1 MVQILTVTNGTTL
14 LRSGIAALHDDGYR
28 VTIYNVASVR
38 DLRYAAPDLLIIA
51 TDSPRAIH
59 ASLAAIRDDALLHT
73 LPVIVIGASW
83 DVFATLPVALL
94 ANTVLLSEGVGA
106 LQDATRMF
114 VPTLVRTRRSVH
126 HGHAVA

>member
-28 VTIYNVASVR
+28 MTIYNVASVR

-51 TDSPRAIH
+51 TDSPR
-59 ASLAAIRDDALLHT
+59 
-73 LPVIVIGASW
+73 VIGASW
-83 DVFATLPVALL
+83 DVFAMLPVALL
-94 ANTVLLSEGVGA
+94 AHIILLPASENAGA

-114 VPTLVRTRRSVH
+114 VPTLVRARRSAL